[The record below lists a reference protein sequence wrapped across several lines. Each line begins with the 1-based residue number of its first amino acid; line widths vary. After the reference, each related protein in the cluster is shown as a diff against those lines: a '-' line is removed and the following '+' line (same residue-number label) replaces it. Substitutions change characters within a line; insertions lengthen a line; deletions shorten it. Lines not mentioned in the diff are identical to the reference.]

1 MLDTK
6 PAVILRRRI
15 KAAPAKVYAA
25 WTDPEKIMRWFG
37 SDQGPTLHA
46 EADVRVGGCFRIVFC
61 TMDGEEHAVGGAY
74 RAVVPGRTLAFT
86 WNWAG
91 PRERESLVTI
101 DLTPDRGGTLLTL
114 THEQIVEN
122 TVHDYRRG
130 WTGAL
135 DKLAKL
141 FA

>member
-1 MLDTK
+1 MLDTR
-6 PAVILRRRI
+6 PSLILKRHI

-46 EADVRVGGCFRIVFC
+46 EADFRFAFRM
-61 TMDGEEHAVGGAY
+61 MDGEERDVSGAY
-74 RAVVPGRTLAFT
+74 REVLPGRKLSFT
-86 WNWAG
+86 WNWAN
-91 PRERESLVTI
+91 PCEPESLVTI
-101 DLTPDRGGTLLTL
+101 DLEPDGDGTLLTL
-114 THEQIVEN
+114 THEQIAGD

-130 WTGAL
+130 WIGAL
-135 DKLAKL
+135 DKLEKQ